1 MDTQISSTLFT
12 TFISNIY
19 YGRFMWANGLGR
31 DHTTS
36 FVTLSQFGENH
47 NKNRECF
54 QLEPRSVPSLQ
65 SVGNKLETTRMFSL
79 V

>member
-1 MDTQISSTLFT
+1 
-12 TFISNIY
+12 
-19 YGRFMWANGLGR
+19 MWANGLGR

>member
-1 MDTQISSTLFT
+1 MDTQISPTLFT
-12 TFISNIY
+12 KFISN
-19 YGRFMWANGLGR
+19 GRFMWANVLGR

-36 FVTLSQFGENH
+36 FATLSQFGENQ
-47 NKNRECF
+47 NKNRECS